1 MQNIVRNHFALIGKA
16 DKIDS
21 FRRVHVEMKLFGF
34 YVNIARQNVV
44 ENDIFDK
51 ADLVVLLAVQA
62 LDIEE
67 RHRKH
72 TAKVCRLR
80 ILALHGDDV
89 FRARIRAERT
99 IGVAVGGDDG
109 SVLVKAAKHFGSG
122 FTDMHKVGAGNNDAG
137 VVEHVDRLSDIFFKL
152 IDYAL
157 KYSC

>member
-1 MQNIVRNHFALIGKA
+1 MLSRMIFLIKLILSYFSPYRLLILRN
-16 DKIDS
+16 DTES
-21 FRRVHVEMKLFGF
+21 T
-34 YVNIARQNVV
+34 RQRS
-44 ENDIFDK
+44 
-51 ADLVVLLAVQA
+51 AASG
-62 LDIEE
+62 
-67 RHRKH
+67 
-72 TAKVCRLR
+72 